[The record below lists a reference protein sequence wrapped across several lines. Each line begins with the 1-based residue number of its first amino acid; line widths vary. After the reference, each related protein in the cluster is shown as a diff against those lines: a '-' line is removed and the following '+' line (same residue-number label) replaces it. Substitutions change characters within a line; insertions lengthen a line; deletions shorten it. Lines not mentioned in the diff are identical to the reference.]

1 MEAGRR
7 DAIVERE
14 ASTRWEEK
22 NEAKFDFVKSQLS
35 EIKETM
41 ADLKD
46 RSNIDPISAPTERRP
61 PPEKY
66 DTNVEIRISGLD
78 EYKSK
83 PNEKTSS
90 AIINFETQQVEEI
103 FDFLGEEKPDIK
115 NIRRLG
121 KRNTETD
128 RPRTM
133 ILTLSNPWTVRKI
146 LSKAPMLK
154 NFKHQNANKV
164 YMSKSLTKS
173 EQLKQK
179 ACLQKRWKLI
189 TEDGIN
195 RKDISVR
202 NFEVYVNGKRVENLL
217 QNITKEFYILCFNI
231 RSLYKVNRR
240 QTFSNYLLKKNYDI
254 ICIAETWLT
263 EEIAEN
269 ELFLPQYQC
278 FVSNR
283 KSTPKTTSHGG
294 TMICIKRTINSEQL
308 YFDYEV
314 NGSVIACNAT
324 LGKKNTLI
332 LCCYFPPEN
341 SKYAYNEDHLQ
352 SFFRNIGILQKKF
365 NEVMIYGDFNF
376 PTINW
381 KSLSSSI
388 HLENK
393 FLEHLESHALQQKVN
408 FHTASSG
415 ILDLFLV
422 SDNVQVVNVV
432 SIEYSNI
439 SKLSNHYPFEVQFS
453 VKISD
458 LLLRSC
464 VTQQIYSFCSGNYGE
479 LSK

>member
-1 MEAGRR
+1 M
-7 DAIVERE
+7 
-14 ASTRWEEK
+14 
-22 NEAKFDFVKSQLS
+22 
-35 EIKETM
+35 
-41 ADLKD
+41 
-46 RSNIDPISAPTERRP
+46 
-61 PPEKY
+61 
-66 DTNVEIRISGLD
+66 
-78 EYKSK
+78 
-83 PNEKTSS
+83 
-90 AIINFETQQVEEI
+90 
-103 FDFLGEEKPDIK
+103 
-115 NIRRLG
+115 
-121 KRNTETD
+121 
-128 RPRTM
+128 
-133 ILTLSNPWTVRKI
+133 
-146 LSKAPMLK
+146 
-154 NFKHQNANKV
+154 
-164 YMSKSLTKS
+164 
-173 EQLKQK
+173 
-179 ACLQKRWKLI
+179 
-189 TEDGIN
+189 
-195 RKDISVR
+195 
-202 NFEVYVNGKRVENLL
+202 
-217 QNITKEFYILCFNI
+217 CFNI

-240 QTFSNYLLKKNYDI
+240 QTISNYLLSKNYDI

-314 NGSVIACNAT
+314 NGSVTACNAT

-341 SKYAYNEDHLQ
+341 SKYAYNDHLQ

-432 SIEYSNI
+432 SIEDSNI

-464 VTQQIYSFCSGNYGE
+464 VTQQIYSVCSGNYGE
-479 LSK
+479 LSKCTDHHYHPGYRKKPRI

>member
-1 MEAGRR
+1 MGQSEAVFRCLSCCCVMHLNECAGLSKNLVKAIQELGSNILLLCNECVEAGRR

-103 FDFLGEEKPDIK
+103 FDFLGEEKPDM

-146 LSKAPMLK
+146 LSKAPM
-154 NFKHQNANKV
+154 
-164 YMSKSLTKS
+164 MSKSLTKS

-202 NFEVYVNGKRVENLL
+202 NFEVYVNRKRVEN
-217 QNITKEFYILCFNI
+217 
-231 RSLYKVNRR
+231 
-240 QTFSNYLLKKNYDI
+240 
-254 ICIAETWLT
+254 
-263 EEIAEN
+263 
-269 ELFLPQYQC
+269 
-278 FVSNR
+278 
-283 KSTPKTTSHGG
+283 
-294 TMICIKRTINSEQL
+294 
-308 YFDYEV
+308 
-314 NGSVIACNAT
+314 
-324 LGKKNTLI
+324 
-332 LCCYFPPEN
+332 
-341 SKYAYNEDHLQ
+341 
-352 SFFRNIGILQKKF
+352 
-365 NEVMIYGDFNF
+365 
-376 PTINW
+376 
-381 KSLSSSI
+381 
-388 HLENK
+388 
-393 FLEHLESHALQQKVN
+393 
-408 FHTASSG
+408 
-415 ILDLFLV
+415 
-422 SDNVQVVNVV
+422 
-432 SIEYSNI
+432 
-439 SKLSNHYPFEVQFS
+439 
-453 VKISD
+453 
-458 LLLRSC
+458 
-464 VTQQIYSFCSGNYGE
+464 
-479 LSK
+479 

>member
-1 MEAGRR
+1 MGQSEAVFRCLSCCCAMHLNECVGLSKNLVKAIQELGSNILLLCNECVEAGRR

-90 AIINFETQQVEEI
+90 AIVNFETQQVEEI

-154 NFKHQNANKV
+154 NFKPQNANKL

-202 NFEVYVNGKRVENLL
+202 NFEVYVNGKRVEN
-217 QNITKEFYILCFNI
+217 
-231 RSLYKVNRR
+231 
-240 QTFSNYLLKKNYDI
+240 
-254 ICIAETWLT
+254 
-263 EEIAEN
+263 
-269 ELFLPQYQC
+269 
-278 FVSNR
+278 
-283 KSTPKTTSHGG
+283 
-294 TMICIKRTINSEQL
+294 
-308 YFDYEV
+308 
-314 NGSVIACNAT
+314 
-324 LGKKNTLI
+324 
-332 LCCYFPPEN
+332 
-341 SKYAYNEDHLQ
+341 
-352 SFFRNIGILQKKF
+352 
-365 NEVMIYGDFNF
+365 
-376 PTINW
+376 
-381 KSLSSSI
+381 
-388 HLENK
+388 
-393 FLEHLESHALQQKVN
+393 
-408 FHTASSG
+408 
-415 ILDLFLV
+415 
-422 SDNVQVVNVV
+422 
-432 SIEYSNI
+432 
-439 SKLSNHYPFEVQFS
+439 
-453 VKISD
+453 
-458 LLLRSC
+458 
-464 VTQQIYSFCSGNYGE
+464 
-479 LSK
+479 